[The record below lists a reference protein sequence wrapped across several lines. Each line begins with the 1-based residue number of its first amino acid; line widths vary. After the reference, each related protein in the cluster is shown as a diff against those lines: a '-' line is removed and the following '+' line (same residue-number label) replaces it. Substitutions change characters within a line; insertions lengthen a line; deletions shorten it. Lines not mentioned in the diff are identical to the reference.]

1 MADAYRMRPNAKSS
15 NDYLWDW
22 KRSRNSPSFSPYIFG
37 PAFTAADCAAYM
49 HFMYIKITTLKI
61 YGENMLDR
69 YFPDMGGY
77 VQLMDSRPHVKRV
90 LAEREMALAAFLK
103 LDAKYEG

>member
-1 MADAYRMRPNAKSS
+1 LDAVAQLSH
-15 NDYLWDW
+15 
-22 KRSRNSPSFSPYIFG
+22 FSPYIFG

-69 YFPDMGGY
+69 SFPHLGGY
-77 VQLMDSRPHVKRV
+77 MKLMNARPHIQRV
-90 LAEREMALAAFLK
+90 MAERETALAAFLK
-103 LDAKYEG
+103 LDVKYEG